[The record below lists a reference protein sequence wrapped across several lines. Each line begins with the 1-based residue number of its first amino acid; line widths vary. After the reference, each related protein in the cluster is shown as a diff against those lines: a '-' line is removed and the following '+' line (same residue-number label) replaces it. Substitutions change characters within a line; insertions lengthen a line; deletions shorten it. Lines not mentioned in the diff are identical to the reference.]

1 MVYKKFGRRAR
12 KYAKKIY
19 KKAVKPYVNKK
30 KGYNNRMKL
39 YKEITAIK
47 KMVNAEKKVKE
58 TFLNGIGV
66 AQLNNAVD
74 GIYVN
79 TITPTISQ
87 GNGFD
92 QRNGRS
98 IKLSGAYLRG
108 KFTAQTNTINKIK
121 FNMMIIRCVGQPQ
134 TTTQIATGM
143 FNADALSGIRDYF
156 APRNPDA
163 FSDYRVICSRNYVLY
178 PDSISGQTGI
188 VDYMMPLKLKHHIR
202 YQNNTNTIDEG
213 ELFVIIRA
221 DSGDSGTPLTGAFWQ
236 MSIRF
241 TYYDN

>member
-1 MVYKKFGRRAR
+1 MPYR
-12 KYAKKIY
+12 KTLKRFAKKTYRKVI
-19 KKAVKPYVNKK
+19 KPYVNKK
-30 KGYNNRMKL
+30 KGRSNRMKL
-39 YKEITAIK
+39 YKEISAIK
-47 KMVNAEKKVKE
+47 KMVNAEKKVAE
-58 TFLNGIGV
+58 RNLTGVGV
-66 AQLNNAVD
+66 AQSNSGAD
-74 GIYVN
+74 GIYCSS
-79 TITPTISQ
+79 ITPTISQ
-87 GNGFD
+87 GNGFGE
-92 QRNGRS
+92 RNGRS

-121 FNMMIIRCVGQPQ
+121 YNMTILRCVGKPQ
-134 TTTQIATGM
+134 TTTEINTGM
-143 FNADALSGIRDYF
+143 FNADSISSVRDYF

-163 FSDYRVICSRNYVLY
+163 YGDYRVIASRNYVLY

-188 VDYMMPLKLKHHIR
+188 VDYMMPLKLNHHIR
-202 YQNNTNTIDEG
+202 YQNNTSTIDEG